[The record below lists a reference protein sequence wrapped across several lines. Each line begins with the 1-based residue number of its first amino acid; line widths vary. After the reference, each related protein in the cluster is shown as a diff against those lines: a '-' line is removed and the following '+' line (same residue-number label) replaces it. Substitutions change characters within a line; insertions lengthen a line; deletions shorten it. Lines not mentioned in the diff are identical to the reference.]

1 MKKQPSIIMGYGF
14 IEQTDVWLGKALGV
28 ERDSSLFIPR
38 SAANKTIAAAESSLK
53 PHKKNAVSAATQQQT
68 VPASQTISAGSTS
81 PDTNAVQSSNASG
94 SDTPQQQNET
104 ETNTQQTG
112 TGADAVPSSD
122 VQTENAAETE
132 EEINASVSEIMK
144 MSEQNADESI
154 QEAEPETPAAVTT
167 ANSTATNSA
176 AGSRTAGNTTTTG
189 STTTAGTTTTGTT
202 TTTGKTTTTGT
213 TTTAGNTTTAGTT
226 TTPGT
231 TAANPVTSEKG
242 AAQ

>member
-112 TGADAVPSSD
+112 TGADAVPSPD

-154 QEAEPETPAAVTT
+154 QETETPAAGTT
-167 ANSTATNSA
+167 ANSTTTNSA
-176 AGSRTAGNTTTTG
+176 AAATT
-189 STTTAGTTTTGTT
+189 
-202 TTTGKTTTTGT
+202 
-213 TTTAGNTTTAGTT
+213 
-226 TTPGT
+226 
-231 TAANPVTSEKG
+231 
-242 AAQ
+242 